1 MPYSYDY
8 FKQEFLD
15 HMTRNF
21 ESHISILDI
30 GAGCGTYGTLLKGF
44 FEYIDGVEAYEP
56 YIKEF
61 DLDKVYNNI
70 FCIDALDVNLMP
82 YDYIIMGDIIE
93 HLTVMEAKILT
104 TRIHRADKKMMVA
117 IPYMMSQGAVGGNDY
132 EIHRQDDLTH
142 KLFLERY
149 PMMHNLFKNEH
160 YGVYIN
166 Y

>member
-56 YIKEF
+56 YISEF
-61 DLDKVYNNI
+61 ALDKVYNNI

-104 TRIHRADKKMMVA
+104 TRIHRANKKMMVA
-117 IPYMMSQGAVGGNDY
+117 IPYMMPQGAVGGNDY

>member
-8 FKQEFLD
+8 FKREFLE

-44 FEYIDGVEAYEP
+44 FEYIDGVEVYEP
-56 YIKEF
+56 YIKQFE
-61 DLDKVYNNI
+61 LDKIYNNI
-70 FCIDALDVNLMP
+70 FCRDALDVNVHA

-93 HLTVMEAKILT
+93 HMTYFEANKLT
-104 TRIHRADKKMMVA
+104 TRIHALDKKMMVA
-117 IPYMMSQGAVGGNDY
+117 IPYMMPQGAVGGNDY

-142 KLFLERY
+142 KIFLERY

>member
-1 MPYSYDY
+1 
-8 FKQEFLD
+8 
-15 HMTRNF
+15 MTRNF

-30 GAGCGTYGTLLKGF
+30 GSGCGTYGTLLKGF

-117 IPYMMSQGAVGGNDY
+117 IPYMMPQGAVGGNDY

>member
-8 FKQEFLD
+8 FKREFLE

-44 FEYIDGVEAYEP
+44 FEYIDGVEVYEP
-56 YIKEF
+56 YIKKFE
-61 DLDKVYNNI
+61 LDKIYNNI
-70 FCIDALDVNLMP
+70 FCRDALDVNVYA

-93 HLTVMEAKILT
+93 HMTFFEAKKLT
-104 TRIHRADKKMMVA
+104 TRIHALDKKMMVA
-117 IPYMMSQGAVGGNDY
+117 IPYMMPQGAVGGNDY

-142 KLFLERY
+142 KIFLERY

>member
-1 MPYSYDY
+1 MPYSYEY

-56 YIKEF
+56 YIKKF

-93 HLTVMEAKILT
+93 HLTVMEAKILM

-117 IPYMMSQGAVGGNDY
+117 IPYMMSQGAVGGNNY

>member
-8 FKQEFLD
+8 FKREFLE

-44 FEYIDGVEAYEP
+44 FEYIDGVEVYEP

-61 DLDKVYNNI
+61 ELDKIYNNI
-70 FCIDALDVNLMP
+70 FCRDALDVNVHA

-93 HLTVMEAKILT
+93 HMTYFEAKKLT
-104 TRIHRADKKMMVA
+104 TRIHALDKKMMVA
-117 IPYMMSQGAVGGNDY
+117 IPYMMPQGPVGGNDY

-142 KLFLERY
+142 KIFLERY

>member
-1 MPYSYDY
+1 MPYSYEY
-8 FKQEFLD
+8 FKREFLE

-44 FEYIDGVEAYEP
+44 FEYIDGVEVYEP

-61 DLDKVYNNI
+61 ELDKIYNNI
-70 FCIDALDVNLMP
+70 FCRDALDVNVHA
-82 YDYIIMGDIIE
+82 YDYIIMGDVIE
-93 HLTVMEAKILT
+93 HMTIFEAKKLM
-104 TRIHRADKKMMVA
+104 TRIHALDKKMMVA
-117 IPYMMSQGAVGGNDY
+117 IPYMMPQGAVGGNDY

-142 KLFLERY
+142 KIFLERY

>member
-8 FKQEFLD
+8 FKREFLE

-44 FEYIDGVEAYEP
+44 FEYIDGVEVYEP

-61 DLDKVYNNI
+61 ELDKIYNNI
-70 FCIDALDVNLMP
+70 FCRDALDVNVHA
-82 YDYIIMGDIIE
+82 YDYIIMGDVIE
-93 HLTVMEAKILT
+93 HMTFFEAKKLT
-104 TRIHRADKKMMVA
+104 TSIHALDKKMMVA
-117 IPYMMSQGAVGGNDY
+117 IPYMMPQGAVGGNDY
-132 EIHRQDDLTH
+132 EIHKQDDLTH
-142 KLFLERY
+142 KIFLERY
-149 PMMHNLFKNEH
+149 PIMHNLFKNEH

>member
-56 YIKEF
+56 YIKKF

-70 FCIDALDVNLMP
+70 FCIDTLDVNLMP

-117 IPYMMSQGAVGGNDY
+117 IPYMMPQGAVGGNDY

-149 PMMHNLFKNEH
+149 PMMHNLYKNEH

>member
-8 FKQEFLD
+8 FKREFLE

-44 FEYIDGVEAYEP
+44 FEYIDGVEVYEP

-61 DLDKVYNNI
+61 ELDKIYNHV
-70 FCIDALDVNLMP
+70 FCINALDVNIHA
-82 YDYIIMGDIIE
+82 YDYIILGDVIE
-93 HLTVMEAKILT
+93 HMTYFEAKKLI
-104 TRIHRADKKMMVA
+104 TRIHALDKKMMVA
-117 IPYMMSQGAVGGNDY
+117 IPYMMPQGAVGGNDY

-142 KLFLERY
+142 KIFLERY

>member
-117 IPYMMSQGAVGGNDY
+117 IPYMMPQGAVGGNDY

>member
-1 MPYSYDY
+1 
-8 FKQEFLD
+8 
-15 HMTRNF
+15 MTRNF

>member
-1 MPYSYDY
+1 MPYSYEY

-61 DLDKVYNNI
+61 DLDKVYKNI

-104 TRIHRADKKMMVA
+104 KRIHDADKKMMVA
-117 IPYMMSQGAVGGNDY
+117 IPYMMPQDAVGGNDY

-142 KLFLERY
+142 KLFIERY

>member
-8 FKQEFLD
+8 FKREFLE

-44 FEYIDGVEAYEP
+44 FEYIDGVEVYEP
-56 YIKEF
+56 YIKQFE
-61 DLDKVYNNI
+61 LDKIYNNV
-70 FCIDALDVNLMP
+70 FCMDALDVNVLP

-93 HLTVMEAKILT
+93 HMTYFEAKSLT
-104 TRIHRADKKMMVA
+104 NMIHNHDKKMMVA
-117 IPYMMSQGAVGGNDY
+117 IPYMMPQGAVGGNDY
-132 EIHRQDDLTH
+132 EIHKQDDLTH
-142 KLFLERY
+142 KIFIDRY

>member
-117 IPYMMSQGAVGGNDY
+117 IPYMMPQGAVGGNDY

-149 PMMHNLFKNEH
+149 PMMHNLYKNEH

>member
-1 MPYSYDY
+1 
-8 FKQEFLD
+8 
-15 HMTRNF
+15 MTRNF

-56 YIKEF
+56 YIKKF

-93 HLTVMEAKILT
+93 HLTVMEAKILM

-117 IPYMMSQGAVGGNDY
+117 IPYMMPQGAVGGNNY

>member
-8 FKQEFLD
+8 FKREFLE

-44 FEYIDGVEAYEP
+44 FEYIDGVEVYEP

-61 DLDKVYNNI
+61 ELDKIYNNI
-70 FCIDALDVNLMP
+70 FCRDALDVNVYA

-93 HLTVMEAKILT
+93 HMTFFEAKKLT
-104 TRIHRADKKMMVA
+104 TRIHALDKKMMVA
-117 IPYMMSQGAVGGNDY
+117 IPYMMPQGAVGGNDY
-132 EIHRQDDLTH
+132 EIHKQDDLTH
-142 KLFLERY
+142 NIFVERY

>member
-1 MPYSYDY
+1 MPYSYEY

-56 YIKEF
+56 YIKKF

-70 FCIDALDVNLMP
+70 FCIDALNVNLMP

-93 HLTVMEAKILT
+93 HLTVMEAKILM

>member
-8 FKQEFLD
+8 FKREFLE

-44 FEYIDGVEAYEP
+44 FEYIDGVEVYEP

-61 DLDKVYNNI
+61 ELDKIYNNI
-70 FCIDALDVNLMP
+70 FCRDALDVNVHA
-82 YDYIIMGDIIE
+82 YDYIIMGDVIE
-93 HLTVMEAKILT
+93 HMTFFEAKKLT
-104 TRIHRADKKMMVA
+104 TSIHALDKKMMVA
-117 IPYMMSQGAVGGNDY
+117 IPYMMPQGAVGGNDY

-142 KLFLERY
+142 KIFLERY

>member
-61 DLDKVYNNI
+61 KLEKIYGNI
-70 FCIDALDVNLMP
+70 FCIDALNVNIMP

-93 HLTVMEAKILT
+93 HLSVMEAKILT
-104 TRIHRADKKMMVA
+104 TRIHRADKKMMIA
-117 IPYMMSQGAVGGNDY
+117 IPYMMPQGAVGGNDY

>member
-1 MPYSYDY
+1 MPYSYEY
-8 FKQEFLD
+8 FKMEFLE

-44 FEYIDGVEAYEP
+44 FEYIDGVEVYEP

-61 DLDKVYNNI
+61 GLDKIYKNI
-70 FCIDALDVNLMP
+70 FCIDALDVNVHA

-93 HLTVMEAKILT
+93 HMTYFEAKKLT
-104 TRIHRADKKMMVA
+104 TRIHALDKKMMVA
-117 IPYMMSQGAVGGNDY
+117 IPYMMPQGAVGGNDY

-142 KLFLERY
+142 KIFLERY

>member
-1 MPYSYDY
+1 
-8 FKQEFLD
+8 
-15 HMTRNF
+15 MTRNF

-56 YIKEF
+56 YIKKF

-117 IPYMMSQGAVGGNDY
+117 IPYMMPQGAVGGNNY

>member
-8 FKQEFLD
+8 FKREFLE

-21 ESHISILDI
+21 ESHILILDI

-44 FEYIDGVEAYEP
+44 FEYIDGVEVYEP

-61 DLDKVYNNI
+61 ELDKIYNNI
-70 FCIDALDVNLMP
+70 FCRDALDVNVHA

-93 HLTVMEAKILT
+93 HMTYFEAKKLT
-104 TRIHRADKKMMVA
+104 TRIHALDKKMMVA
-117 IPYMMSQGAVGGNDY
+117 IPYMMPQGAVGGNDY

-142 KLFLERY
+142 KIFLERY